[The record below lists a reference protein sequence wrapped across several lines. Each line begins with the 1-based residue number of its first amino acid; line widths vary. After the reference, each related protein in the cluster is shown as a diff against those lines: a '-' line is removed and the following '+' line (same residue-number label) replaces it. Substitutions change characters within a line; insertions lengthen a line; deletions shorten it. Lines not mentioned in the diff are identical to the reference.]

1 MADDALTVRRAA
13 APTLSG
19 PSAGKDQARLNA
31 DAALQQRYPNLR
43 ASPPKPNPGEAN
55 AATSTHTKTYSADQ
69 PGGGKGGKPA
79 STFNTSANAAVA
91 TTASAATADWAWSQT
106 ARGVASETAGL
117 GLRMAGGVAAALP
130 ILVVPNNDSHQRT
143 GTLPGNPDI
152 EYEHKVSERSI
163 SFYQVGSDGQ
173 RTLLWSGSKGDI
185 QFDAA
190 GVPQVNVDA
199 LRARQNP
206 ATNVDATMPFAASSG
221 RWTCDARCNV
231 QQIDRNAVCPDRVS
245 GSAGGP
251 SQAEACRAAKRVATQ
266 STPPGCYPR
275 HCQCTWCSK

>member
-13 APTLSG
+13 TPTLSG
-19 PSAGKDQARLNA
+19 PSDGKDQSRLNA
-31 DAALQQRYPNLR
+31 NAALQARYPNLR
-43 ASPPKPNPGEAN
+43 ATSPKQVASNPGEAN
-55 AATSTHTKTYSADQ
+55 AATSTQAKTYSADQ
-69 PGGGKGGKPA
+69 RGGGEPV
-79 STFNTSANAAVA
+79 STFNTTANAAVGLG
-91 TTASAATADWAWSQT
+91 AAVDWAWPQI

-117 GLRMAGGVAAALP
+117 GLGTAAGPLAALP
-130 ILVVPNNDSHQRT
+130 ILVVPNNASHQRT
-143 GTLPGNPDI
+143 GTLPGHPDI

-173 RTLLWSGSKGDI
+173 RTPLWSGSKTDI

-199 LRARQNP
+199 LRAHQNP
-206 ATNVDATMPFAASSG
+206 ATNVDAIMPFAASSG
-221 RWTCDARCNV
+221 RWTCEARCNV